1 MSTFTDYFLRS
12 QERNGM
18 RDEQLAIHSCPE
30 LIECIREV
38 GFLPL
43 LESGI
48 QGYSAEAMLA
58 EECRFTQFPD
68 GSWEWPLWQWKGSVV
83 REGSC
88 VYGKFFASKAG
99 FISREWWPD
108 FCNWRRSNHPAPE
121 EGSIEEAILVTL
133 REHGSMIARELRAAC
148 DFTGKNMRSRFDAY
162 VGRLQ
167 MGTRIVTEDFVYPVD
182 KHGREYGFG
191 WSLLTTPE
199 QWLGRE
205 ACQCKRTPT
214 ESYQRMEEHLSH
226 LLPHATGKQIE
237 KLLK

>member
-1 MSTFTDYFLRS
+1 MNAFVEYFRNI
-12 QERNGM
+12 QEHNG
-18 RDEQLAIHSCPE
+18 DIGYIHSCPE
-30 LIECIREV
+30 LIDCIRQV

-48 QGYSAEAMLA
+48 QGYAAESLMA

-68 GSWEWPLWQWKGSVV
+68 GTWEWPLWQWKGSVV
-83 REGSC
+83 REGGC
-88 VYGKFFASKAG
+88 VYGKFFAGKAG

-108 FCNWRRSNHPAPE
+108 FYNWRRSN
-121 EGSIEEAILVTL
+121 
-133 REHGSMIARELRAAC
+133 
-148 DFTGKNMRSRFDAY
+148 MRSKFDAY

-167 MGTRIVTEDFVYPVD
+167 MGTHIVTEDFVYPVD

-199 QWLGRE
+199 RLIGRE
-205 ACQCKRTPT
+205 ACLTDRTPE
-214 ESYQRMEEHLSH
+214 ESYQRMVGHLAG
-226 LLPHATGKQIE
+226 LLPNAIEKQIK

>member
-1 MSTFTDYFLRS
+1 
-12 QERNGM
+12 M

-83 REGSC
+83 REGNC
-88 VYGKFFASKAG
+88 VYGKFFAGKAG

-108 FCNWRRSNHPAPE
+108 FCNYRRSVHPVPA
-121 EGSIEEAILVTL
+121 EGTIEEAILSTL
-133 REHGSMIARELRAAC
+133 REQGSLITRELRAAC
-148 DFTGKNMRSRFDAY
+148 GFSGPKMRSRFDAY
-162 VGRLQ
+162 ITRLQ
-167 MGTRIVTEDFVYPVD
+167 MGCHIVTEDFVYPLD
-182 KHGREYGFG
+182 RHNREYGWG

-199 QWLGRE
+199 VLYGRDS
-205 ACQCKRTPT
+205 CQCQRSPA
-214 ESYQRMEEHLSH
+214 ESYAKVLSK
-226 LLPHATGKQIE
+226 LRSVVPQASEKELE
-237 KLLK
+237 KLVR